1 MQTIMHDIFLPVK
14 TELKLETKKFYS
26 QGHFSFTVIH
36 QPEIQLQQHV
46 FEFSFLGLPSRLD
59 VSDKMRVDSTGP
71 SVEKQ
76 IPPDCAIMGF
86 SKWVLP
92 LVQGWLNVNI
102 SPIAAS
108 DSLILLDTLKLE
120 RSSMGKSHPLSK
132 FRLLRNSSCNSL
144 ILKHLG
150 LLCLI

>member
-1 MQTIMHDIFLPVK
+1 M
-14 TELKLETKKFYS
+14 ETKKFYS
-26 QGHFSFTVIH
+26 HDHFNFTVIL
-36 QPEIQLQQHV
+36 QPEIRLQQDV
-46 FEFSFLGLPSRLD
+46 SEFSFLGLPSRLD

-76 IPPDCAIMGF
+76 ILLDCIIMGF

-108 DSLILLDTLKLE
+108 DPLILLDILKLE
-120 RSSMGKSHPLSK
+120 RSSVGKSHPLNK